1 MTAAMTTRAAVLRQ
15 PGHALDVQDVLLD
28 PPGPGEVLVRVEA
41 AGVCHTDQHYMSGD
55 LTCLL
60 PAVLGH
66 EGAGTIEA
74 VGAGVSR
81 FRPGQRVCLLWRPRC
96 GECWFCV
103 TGSPVL
109 CERAAVQSTRG
120 GLLDGTS
127 RLHLAGGGQL
137 HHLLGVSC
145 FARHA
150 VVTERA
156 VVAVPDEIPPEIAAI
171 TGCAVITGTGA
182 VMNAVGPCVGQT
194 VAVFGAGGVGL
205 SCVMGAHL
213 AGASAVIVIDVV
225 AERLAMGRTL
235 GATHVIDASLT
246 DARTELARLV
256 PRGLDHA
263 IEAIGRADTLT
274 LAFECLRP
282 KGQLVAVGL
291 SSRDTELSVPLNQLV
306 QREKRIVGSL
316 YGSANPVVDLP
327 MLFDL
332 YLAGRLPLDALIGR
346 RYRLDVNNLAY
357 DDLRAGAVGR
367 GVVLP
372 WAT

>member
-1 MTAAMTTRAAVLRQ
+1 MMTRAAVLRQ
-15 PGHALDVQDVLLD
+15 PGSALEVEDVFLD
-28 PPGPGEVLVRVEA
+28 PPGPAEVLVRVEA

-60 PAVLGH
+60 PAVVGH

-74 VGAGVSR
+74 VGEGVTR
-81 FRPGQRVCLLWRPRC
+81 FHEGQRVCLMWRPRC
-96 GECWFCV
+96 GECWFCI
-103 TGSPVL
+103 TGAPVL

-127 RLHLAGGGQL
+127 RLHLADGGNL

-150 VVTERA
+150 VVSERA
-156 VVAVPDEIPPEIAAI
+156 VVAVPDQIPPEIAAI
-171 TGCAVITGTGA
+171 TGCAVITGIGA
-182 VMNAVGPCVGQT
+182 VMNAVGPCAGQT

-213 AGASAVIVIDVV
+213 AGASAVIVVDVV
-225 AERLAMGRTL
+225 AERLAMARTL
-235 GATHVIDASLT
+235 SATHAIDASVA

-263 IEAIGRADTLT
+263 IEAIGRPDTVR

-282 KGQLVAVGL
+282 QGQLVAVGL
-291 SSRDTELSVPLNQLV
+291 SNRDTELSVPLNQLV

-327 MLFDL
+327 VLFDL

-346 RYRLDVNNLAY
+346 RYRLDEINNAY
-357 DDLRAGAVGR
+357 QDLRAGAVGR
-367 GVVLP
+367 SVVRP
-372 WAT
+372 WAH